1 MMTDEQQQNRMLML
15 DGILDFLSVSQKVID
30 ESVFERRRGFECKED
45 YNFRDY
51 IPTIL
56 YEVKKIQSPVLVQ
69 MRREERDYKKKTL
82 FQPNRSLFSEEEEPI
97 KPQIKKEERLERP
110 IKEIDIYKPIPTSFE
125 KIFGGDYLEYR
136 WIEVRRRNKWN
147 VFTFISSLLMMMDEF
162 FYLKKDDEKE
172 MIIKDLLKKMHSEI
186 FLEEN
191 YRKFY
196 YYRNRRFKKEFIQ
209 TTMNKSLTMRV
220 EDEMFY
226 IVQQYIADYFGVNI
240 FIFKIVDG
248 FNIDFDKS
256 EFYGSKQYHGRVNPY
271 LPTFFMMYMNQIYYP
286 IVHKDTD
293 KKSYLL
299 FSNDYDIYLQ
309 VWEYMKLDEMHQ
321 FFEEE
326 KKKKE
331 EEEEEEK
338 KKDNEDVI
346 EEMERIVYSDECD
359 VPQGEKI
366 KMNFSI
372 SASDRRPD
380 EKKEVD
386 KKKYTQQELKNM
398 KLEELQSI
406 CKEFGIDI
414 QKKSEKTIKMLNRT
428 KQELI
433 DDILIH

>member
-1 MMTDEQQQNRMLML
+1 MNGEENRMLML
-15 DGILDFLSVSQKVID
+15 DGILQFLSISQRVID
-30 ESVFERRRGFECKED
+30 EEVFERRRGFECKED

-51 IPTIL
+51 IPTQL
-56 YEVKKIQSPVLVQ
+56 FEVKKTQISNQVV
-69 MRREERDYKKKTL
+69 RREEKEKKRPP
-82 FQPNRSLFSEEEEPI
+82 FQSNRSLFSEEEI
-97 KPQIKKEERLERP
+97 SKPMEEVRP
-110 IKEIDIYKPIPTSFE
+110 VKEIDIYKPIPPSFE
-125 KIFGGDYLEYR
+125 KIFGGDHLEYR
-136 WIEVRRRNKWN
+136 WIEIRRRNKWN
-147 VFTFISSLLMMMDEF
+147 VFTFISSLMMMMDEF

-248 FNIDFDKS
+248 LNIDFDKS

-271 LPTFFMMYMNQIYYP
+271 LPTFFMMYMNNIYYP

-309 VWEYMKLDEMHQ
+309 VWDYMKLEEMSQ

-326 KKKKE
+326 KKRKE
-331 EEEEEEK
+331 GEVEEEEK
-338 KKDNEDVI
+338 KDDVL
-346 EEMERIVYSDECD
+346 EEMDRIVYSKEEDDDEN
-359 VPQGEKI
+359 K
-366 KMNFSI
+366 KLLS
-372 SASDRRPD
+372 SSS
-380 EKKEVD
+380 EKKR
-386 KKKYTQQELKNM
+386 YTQQELKNL

-406 CKEFGIDI
+406 CKEMGIDI

-433 DDILIH
+433 DDILS